1 MKEAFSKKNLWKAT
15 HPVFNKLADLTLSVV
30 PLENLIGR
38 QFRYITNLILSALK
52 YAMHKENN
60 VLRLIQISRWN

>member
-1 MKEAFSKKNLWKAT
+1 MKKAFSKKNLWKAT
-15 HPVFNKLADLTLSVV
+15 PPVFNKLADLTLSVV
-30 PLENLIGR
+30 PLEYLIGR

-60 VLRLIQISRWN
+60 VLRQSKLVD